1 MVHELSRTDARR
13 VAVRAQ
19 LLANPRPTDLLE
31 MVRHLT
37 VLQRDPTA
45 TVAPNADLVAWS
57 RLGDAFAPVDL
68 DAAIEAGELVELEGF
83 LRPATDLRLFRAE
96 MARWRGEGGEL
107 ANWQEAALEWV
118 EVNDECRRD
127 ILDRLRDEGP
137 LPTRDLPDTTVVP
150 WRSSG
155 WNEGRNVRLMVE
167 QLVRRGEVAVAGR
180 DGRAPLWDL
189 AERVYPDTE
198 TVPWPEA
205 VRIRAQR
212 RLRALGIARPKST
225 AVPGEPNDVGE
236 TGEPAT
242 VEGLRGTWRVDP
254 VYLEELENSNDPS
267 DVFPGRTV
275 LLSPLDRLV
284 FDRKRMADLFDF
296 DYQLE
301 MYKPAAKRRWGYW
314 ALPVLHGDRLVGKVD
329 AQADLDAGLLR
340 VHAIHEDGGWP
351 PAIRTAVHRE
361 IRALAH
367 WLELEPDL
375 PN

>member
-1 MVHELSRTDARR
+1 
-13 VAVRAQ
+13 
-19 LLANPRPTDLLE
+19 
-31 MVRHLT
+31 
-37 VLQRDPTA
+37 
-45 TVAPNADLVAWS
+45 
-57 RLGDAFAPVDL
+57 
-68 DAAIEAGELVELEGF
+68 
-83 LRPATDLRLFRAE
+83 
-96 MARWRGEGGEL
+96 
-107 ANWQEAALEWV
+107 
-118 EVNDECRRD
+118 
-127 ILDRLRDEGP
+127 
-137 LPTRDLPDTTVVP
+137 PDTTVVP

-236 TGEPAT
+236 VGEPAT

-254 VYLEELENSNDPS
+254 VYLEELENSDDPS
-267 DVFPGRTV
+267 EVFPGRTV

-314 ALPVLHGDRLVGKVD
+314 ALPVLHGDRLVGKVN
-329 AQADLDAGLLR
+329 ARADLDAGLLR
-340 VHAIHEDGGWP
+340 VH
-351 PAIRTAVHRE
+351 
-361 IRALAH
+361 
-367 WLELEPDL
+367 
-375 PN
+375 